1 VKANII
7 IKSLLIYL
15 ITTIIFSISIIFLI
29 PFLKENGFNQAK
41 AYFLSAG
48 FVLFCLLI
56 LSVILFK
63 IETKTMSLKEFF
75 KRFRLN
81 KISKNDLIIIIIGII
96 SILILDG
103 ILFGLNVF
111 INQIFGI
118 NLTFSS
124 LPDFTGINKIIKG
137 DYGIIIVYFIYLF
150 FNIFG
155 EEFLWRGYLLPIQ
168 ENVFNKF
175 AWIFNSIFWLLF
187 HFIFGISIIMML
199 PLLFILPFLVQRQK
213 NTWVGIVIHSTT
225 GLIGFVSIIN
235 GIL

>member
-1 VKANII
+1 MKVSII

-15 ITTIIFSISIIFLI
+15 ITTIIFWLSIIFFI
-29 PFLKENGFNQAK
+29 PFLKVNGFTQAK

-48 FVLFCLLI
+48 LVLFCLFI
-56 LSVILFK
+56 LSVILFL

-81 KISKNDLIIIIIGII
+81 KISKNDLIIIIIGIF
-96 SILILDG
+96 SVLILDG
-103 ILFGLNVF
+103 ILFGLNIF

-137 DYGIIIVYFIYLF
+137 DYGIIVVYFTYLF

-155 EEFLWRGYLLPIQ
+155 EELLWRGYLLPMQ
-168 ENVFNKF
+168 EDVFNKF
-175 AWIFNSIFWLLF
+175 AWIFNSVFWLLF

-199 PLLFILPFLVQRQK
+199 PLLFILTFLVQRQK
-213 NTWVGIVIHSTT
+213 NTWVGIVIHSIT
-225 GLIGFVSIIN
+225 GLIGFISIIN
-235 GIL
+235 GML